1 MSIEDIIKAYWLTAK
16 KGKVGEIYNI
26 GDGKNILL
34 KDFLKKLIK
43 LSNKKIL
50 TKVNRI
56 LLRKTDIKKQ
66 IPNSNKFK
74 KDTGWTVN
82 KSLSNILENFLNEIR
97 SDTK

>member
-1 MSIEDIIKAYWLTAK
+1 MVK
-16 KGKVGEIYNI
+16 IYY
-26 GDGKNILL
+26 L
-34 KDFLKKLIK
+34 
-43 LSNKKIL
+43 KIL
-50 TKVNRI
+50 TKVNRK

-74 KDTGWTVN
+74 KDTGWKVN